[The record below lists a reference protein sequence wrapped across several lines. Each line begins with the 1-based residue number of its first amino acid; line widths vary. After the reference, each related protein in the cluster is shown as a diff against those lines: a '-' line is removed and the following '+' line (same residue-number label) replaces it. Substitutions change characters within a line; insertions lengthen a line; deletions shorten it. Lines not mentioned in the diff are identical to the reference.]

1 MSYATESDL
10 VRKWGAEQV
19 DLAAYDGATQARDPL
34 RIEAALDS
42 ASAVMNGYFAKR
54 YALPIDAAPDGM
66 TLLRNL
72 CCDLA
77 MGELSNTPGA
87 RNDIVKDA
95 VEAARKFL
103 SDVARGLADIPQ
115 NPPPGA
121 PAAAVPSPN
130 EAIVAAND
138 REFSRNRLR
147 AM

>member
-1 MSYATESDL
+1 MSYATEADL

-19 DLAAYDGATQARDPL
+19 DLAAYDGATDARDTL
-34 RIEAALDS
+34 RIAAALDS
-42 ASAVMNGYFAKR
+42 ASAIMNGYFAKR
-54 YALPIDAAPDGM
+54 YALPIDAAPDGV

-77 MGELSNTPGA
+77 MGELSNMPAT